1 MSTDNPQSV
10 PYDRFKTV
18 NDQLKAAT
26 AELEQLRASAGQAE
40 ALAQRVASLE
50 ADLARTSA
58 EAAQTV
64 SLARIGVTDAD
75 DADYLRYRYD
85 RIPEGERP
93 TFDAWVAAGAEARDG
108 IWARVLPS
116 TPAAPAPS
124 TPAAAPEATAA
135 PAPSTP
141 TAAPEATAAAAPP
154 PSDRAGDAPV
164 NGAQPATWGNQ
175 TIAQKA
181 GDVNWY
187 RQHREQILNSTRY
200 GNG

>member
-1 MSTDNPQSV
+1 MSSDNPQNV

-93 TFDAWVAAGAEARDG
+93 TFDAWVAAGAEAREG

-116 TPAAPAPS
+116 TPAAATPS
-124 TPAAAPEATAA
+124 TPA
-135 PAPSTP
+135 
-141 TAAPEATAAAAPP
+141 AAPEATAAAAPP

-164 NGAQPATWGNQ
+164 NGAQPAAWGNQ

>member
-1 MSTDNPQSV
+1 MSSDNPQTV

-18 NDQLKAAT
+18 NDQLKAAQS
-26 AELEQLRASAGQAE
+26 ELEQLRASAGQAE

-50 ADLARTSA
+50 ADLARTST

-93 TFDAWVAAGAEARDG
+93 TFDAWVAAGAESRDG
-108 IWARVLPS
+108 IWSRVLPS
-116 TPAAPAPS
+116 SPAPS
-124 TPAAAPEATAA
+124 TPAAPTPEPAAAAA
-135 PAPSTP
+135 PASP
-141 TAAPEATAAAAPP
+141 AAPEPAAAPATPP

-164 NGAQPATWGNQ
+164 NGAQPAAWGNQ
-175 TIAQKA
+175 TIAAKA

-200 GNG
+200 GKG

>member
-1 MSTDNPQSV
+1 MSSDNPQTV

-40 ALAQRVASLE
+40 ALSQRVASLE
-50 ADLARTSA
+50 ADLARTTT

-93 TFDAWVAAGAEARDG
+93 TFDAWVAAGAESRDG
-108 IWARVLPS
+108 IWSRVLPS
-116 TPAAPAPS
+116 SPAPS
-124 TPAAAPEATAA
+124 TTANPPPSACRPPSQSTAP
-135 PAPSTP
+135 PSTP
-141 TAAPEATAAAAPP
+141 SPRHTAG
-154 PSDRAGDAPV
+154 S
-164 NGAQPATWGNQ
+164 
-175 TIAQKA
+175 
-181 GDVNWY
+181 
-187 RQHREQILNSTRY
+187 
-200 GNG
+200 